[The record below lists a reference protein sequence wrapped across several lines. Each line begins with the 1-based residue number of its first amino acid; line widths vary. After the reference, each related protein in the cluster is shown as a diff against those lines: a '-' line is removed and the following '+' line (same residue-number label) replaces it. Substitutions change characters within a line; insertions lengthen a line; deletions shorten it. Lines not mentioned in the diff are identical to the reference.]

1 VATLSSL
8 DDLRKQIDD
17 IDSAIVE
24 LLAQRMEVCR
34 EVADLK
40 SQTQTAIIQPQRVRE
55 VLTTRRQWA
64 IDNDVDPDFVEQLFR
79 ILLSETHRIE
89 VAHVKPFEKPSKVAD
104 VLASALDAV
113 ACRIDHVVVAV
124 ANLPAASKFLSAIG
138 FSVNDT
144 DDAAIKVAE
153 GGGVTVVLVGPGEK
167 AVDAHLAEHG
177 SGVQHIAI
185 EVLNAGYVQELLR
198 SADIPLLTDVV
209 VDKHGHE
216 QVFTVLDPAT
226 GVQLGFISR
235 TGNRVPMTGQNVRAL
250 FRALGDK

>member
-1 VATLSSL
+1 
-8 DDLRKQIDD
+8 
-17 IDSAIVE
+17 
-24 LLAQRMEVCR
+24 
-34 EVADLK
+34 
-40 SQTQTAIIQPQRVRE
+40 
-55 VLTTRRQWA
+55 
-64 IDNDVDPDFVEQLFR
+64 
-79 ILLSETHRIE
+79 
-89 VAHVKPFEKPSKVAD
+89 
-104 VLASALDAV
+104 
-113 ACRIDHVVVAV
+113 
-124 ANLPAASKFLSAIG
+124 LPAASKFLSAIG

-153 GGGVTVVLVGPGEK
+153 GGGVTVVLVGPGER

-209 VDKHGHE
+209 VDTHGHE